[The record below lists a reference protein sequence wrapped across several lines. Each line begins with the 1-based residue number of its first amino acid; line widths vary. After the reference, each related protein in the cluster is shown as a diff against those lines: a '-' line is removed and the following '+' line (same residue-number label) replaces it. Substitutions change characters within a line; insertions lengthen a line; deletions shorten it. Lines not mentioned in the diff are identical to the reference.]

1 MFVND
6 LIFTY
11 TLTLH
16 HAYIQVCGNFRHYEQ
31 SVCNTYNNTSKFG
44 LCVAKSGNNKA
55 FVSNGF
61 QMQNLSVKLS
71 SLWWTC
77 PEVQLSKHSYA
88 SLS

>member
-6 LIFTY
+6 LILTY
-11 TLTLH
+11 TLILH
-16 HAYIQVCGNFRHYEQ
+16 HTYIQVDGDFLHYEQ
-31 SVCNTYNNTSKFG
+31 FVHNSCNNTSKFR
-44 LCVAKSGNNKA
+44 LCVAKSGNNNA
-55 FVSNGF
+55 FVHNGF

-71 SLWWTC
+71 GLWWTC